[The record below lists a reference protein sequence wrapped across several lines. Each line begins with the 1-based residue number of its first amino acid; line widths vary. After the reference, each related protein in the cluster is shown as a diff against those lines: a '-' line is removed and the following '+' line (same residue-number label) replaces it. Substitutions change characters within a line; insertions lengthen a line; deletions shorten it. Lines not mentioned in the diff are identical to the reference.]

1 MNMQAAS
8 TSFPSTYFTALI
20 TQEGQICAFEA
31 VGQRVVG
38 VSNSVYEEVKKQRD
52 EAIAKAEN
60 LYKLCIEHGVITPEP
75 TQEELLKQ
83 ALNEIKRTQEINE
96 RLVSLLAEKESHAP
110 PAVPTPPAPTQPV
123 IKDKAS
129 TGGTRKCQS

>member
-38 VSNSVYEEVKKQRD
+38 VSNAIYEEVKKQRD
-52 EAIAKAEN
+52 DAIAKAEN
-60 LYKLCIEHGVITPEP
+60 LYKLCVEHGVITPEP

-96 RLVSLLAEKESHAP
+96 RLVSLLAEKEHAT
-110 PAVPTPPAPTQPV
+110 PATPASPTKERQT
-123 IKDKAS
+123 IGTS
-129 TGGTRKCQS
+129 NRNGGEKKCQS